1 MTRHVRISLAG
12 IGSLALLVLHSGVA
26 AAANSAA
33 PALLL
38 PITAPVLDG
47 QGVSL
52 HQVSYNWDT
61 SPDPNSA
68 VGEIEVDNATLAAST
83 GQSSGFINVGITSL
97 GWVVQNLPVIAGDP
111 DPNIVTKF
119 ELPTSDGTPIST
131 LQADVEYSV
140 APVST
145 FSFGAGTT
153 YNVDSTTYNGSGK
166 GATPASGPQSPP
178 LPSTVVFGGGPAFT
192 ICYQGA
198 HSNVQAA
205 DNQCGPASVA
215 NSLDWLRT
223 TQGLPVPDPNVQG
236 LRDNAS
242 LVGKLDLAMNR
253 GDATTTRRSGP
264 GVRDNAFLT
273 GKLTYLANN
282 NLGNRVVVNHQAR
295 NDEGVG
301 GTDFTAA
308 GLTSHGNGAAPTAAF
323 IQQEVCAGEDVELG
337 FIYANGSGHWVDLT
351 GAGSILGVPWITYKS
366 DHNQASDT
374 LGTTKT
380 DFSFLINTDTDT
392 LLNLVNEGSKPNAQI
407 VVSESL
413 TPQSNVPEFPG
424 SAALLLFPPLLISA
438 AVWRRRRGAAARS

>member
-26 AAANSAA
+26 AAANNSAA
-33 PALLL
+33 APLL
-38 PITAPVLDG
+38 PITIPVTPG
-47 QGVSL
+47 QGVNF

-61 SPDPNSA
+61 SPDPNSP

-83 GQSSGFINVGITSL
+83 GQSSGFINVGTGL
-97 GWVVQNLPVIAGDP
+97 GWVVQNLPVIPGDP

-119 ELPTSDGTPIST
+119 EVTSNDGTVVTSLP
-131 LQADVEYSV
+131 ADVEYST
-140 APVST
+140 APVSSFSAGSMPT
-145 FSFGAGTT
+145 FS
-153 YNVDSTTYNGSGK
+153 VDSTTYNGSGK

-178 LPSTVVFGGGPAFT
+178 LPSTVVFGGGPALT

-205 DNQCGPASVA
+205 DNQCGPAAVA

-236 LRDNAS
+236 LRDNTS

-264 GVRDNAFLT
+264 GVRDDAFLT

-301 GTDFTAA
+301 GGDFTAA

-323 IQQEVCAGEDVELG
+323 IQQEICAGEDVELG
-337 FIYANGSGHWVDLT
+337 FIYANGSGHWVDVT

-366 DHNQASDT
+366 DHNQADDT